1 MPKTVDH
8 DQRRVELIAAAS
20 RLIAR
25 QGMDGLTVREVA
37 KAAGVS
43 TGVVSHYFSDK
54 RQMLQLIY
62 DVTADRVYAHTEALI
77 AQTGG
82 DVRACLEALLPLDAA
97 AQRGWRVWIAFWGL
111 AIGDGELAKDQQ
123 VRARAARA
131 LVASVVDAGVRAG
144 RVRPVA
150 DPDGTAALVLAAIQG
165 IAVQTV
171 FDARQWPAERQRAM
185 LGAALARLLGL

>member
-8 DQRRVELIAAAS
+8 DQRRVELIAVAS

-62 DVTADRVYAHTEALI
+62 DVTADRVYARTEALI
-77 AQTGG
+77 AETGG
-82 DVRACLEALLPLDAA
+82 DVRACLEALLPADAA

-131 LVASVVDAGVRAG
+131 LVASIVDAGVRAG
-144 RVRPVA
+144 RVGPVA
-150 DPDGTAALVLAAIQG
+150 DPDVTAALILAAIQG

-171 FDARQWPAERQRAM
+171 FDARQWPAERQRSA
-185 LGAALARLLGL
+185 LGVALARLLGI